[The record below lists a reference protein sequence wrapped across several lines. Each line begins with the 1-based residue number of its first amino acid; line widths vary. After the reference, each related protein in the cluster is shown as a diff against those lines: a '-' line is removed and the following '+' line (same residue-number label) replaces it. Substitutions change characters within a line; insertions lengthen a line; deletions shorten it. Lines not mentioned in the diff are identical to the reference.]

1 MRSINEKTVG
11 AIDLGSN
18 SLRLL
23 VTRSNKGSI
32 RTLYRELR
40 ETRLGEGLIPGEKLN
55 SKARERTLQALS
67 SLLRIMKA
75 KRVDEGVIAATSAV
89 REAAD
94 GAQLLDDIAAF
105 SPFPVRLLSGE
116 DEAVY
121 GFRGAVR
128 AMGPRLESNE
138 EDVLVLDLGG
148 RSTELSWRE
157 KNIFSS
163 CSLPFGAVN
172 MRDRFLVVLNGE
184 NTQKVK
190 EYIFSLLNERS
201 GLMPGKK
208 RRILV
213 GLGGTVTTLAALSLK
228 LRRYV
233 PGQVHCYQLS
243 REEIKKWE
251 QTFLYSSSRERVQ
264 MLPFSPKR
272 ADIIPAG
279 TSALLSVMEYLG
291 YGSIVVSEGGLLLG
305 IILELYGKVW

>member
-23 VTRSNKGSI
+23 VARSKKGSI
-32 RTLYRELR
+32 RLLHRELR

-121 GFRGAVR
+121 GFRGAVW
-128 AMGPRLESNE
+128 AMGPQLESNE
-138 EDVLVLDLGG
+138 EDILVIDLGG

-157 KNIFSS
+157 KNTFSG

-172 MRDRFLVVLNGE
+172 MRDRFLVDLNGE

-190 EYIFSLLNERS
+190 EYISNLLNERS

-228 LRRYV
+228 LRRYD
-233 PGQVHCYQLS
+233 PGQVHCYRLS

-291 YGSIVVSEGGLLLG
+291 YGSIVVSEGGLLMG
-305 IILELYGKVW
+305 IILELYEGI

>member
-128 AMGPRLESNE
+128 AMGPRLNQMKN
-138 EDVLVLDLGG
+138 VLVLDLGG
-148 RSTELSWRE
+148 QSTELSWE
-157 KNIFSS
+157 KNIFRG
-163 CSLPFGAVN
+163 CGLPFGAVN
-172 MRDRFLVVLNGE
+172 MRDRFLVVFNGRIR
-184 NTQKVK
+184 K
-190 EYIFSLLNERS
+190 S
-201 GLMPGKK
+201 K
-208 RRILV
+208 RI
-213 GLGGTVTTLAALSLK
+213 
-228 LRRYV
+228 Y
-233 PGQVHCYQLS
+233 
-243 REEIKKWE
+243 
-251 QTFLYSSSRERVQ
+251 F
-264 MLPFSPKR
+264 
-272 ADIIPAG
+272 
-279 TSALLSVMEYLG
+279 
-291 YGSIVVSEGGLLLG
+291 
-305 IILELYGKVW
+305 